1 MPFFSI
7 DNEQLHYR
15 IYGSGERVLLAFHG
29 YGQDAGVYDVFAMH
43 TGRMY
48 TLIAIDLPGHG
59 ATEWTEGKTLTP
71 GHLSTLI
78 ANICRQWHVTQV
90 TLMGYSIGGRVALAA
105 MMAVPDMIYNMVLMA
120 SDGLT
125 VNKWYRFCTKSL
137 IGKQLFSI
145 VLAAGDTGVRLAGI
159 LRSLRLIP
167 DAMYRLSIQA
177 MGSKAARA
185 QLRLA
190 WPALKE
196 CVHKPEEL
204 RAVIKKNSIPV
215 YIFMGRRDRVLPPV
229 LALSLAEGAD
239 TIKVTTTD
247 RGHRIFDAGN
257 AAMFVAPLLKL

>member
-7 DNEQLHYR
+7 DKEELHYR
-15 IYGSGERVLLAFHG
+15 IWGSGDRVLLAFHG
-29 YGQDAGVYDVFAMH
+29 YGQDASVYDVFVTH
-43 TGRMY
+43 TGNMY

-59 ATEWTEGKTLTP
+59 STKWTEGNILTSE
-71 GHLSTLI
+71 HLSILI
-78 ANICRQWHVTQV
+78 ADICKQWHVTQV

-105 MMAVPDMIYNMVLMA
+105 MMAVPDMIHNMVLMA

-125 VNKWYRFCTKSL
+125 VNKWYRFCTKSF
-137 IGKQLFSI
+137 IGKQLFSM
-145 VLAAGDTGVRLAGI
+145 VLSAGGTGVRLAGI

-167 DAMYRLSIQA
+167 DAMYRLSVQA
-177 MGSKAARA
+177 MGSKAART
-185 QLRLA
+185 QLQIA

-196 CVHKPEEL
+196 CVHKPEVL
-204 RAVIKKNSIPV
+204 RAVINKNSIPV
-215 YIFMGRRDRVLPPV
+215 YIFMGRRDRVLPPA
-229 LALSLAEGAD
+229 LALSLAECAD